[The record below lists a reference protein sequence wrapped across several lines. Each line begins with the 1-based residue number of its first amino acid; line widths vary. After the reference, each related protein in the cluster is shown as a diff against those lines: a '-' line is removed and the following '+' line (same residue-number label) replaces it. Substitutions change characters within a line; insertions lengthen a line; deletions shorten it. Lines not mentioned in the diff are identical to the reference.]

1 MRAFPKKGP
10 LPTGAS
16 HAFPIQRPAPQYGPH
31 EYSVVLL
38 GVMYPSPSTVPQ
50 RHHRIQHDRPP
61 VPPEILI
68 NRRSTDLIFYDPVH
82 NDDIQSPDQSRILQ
96 ANAERL
102 SAAERHKKP
111 DGTRHASRTASIEA
125 LARDLA
131 TLFLRERP

>member
-16 HAFPIQRPAPQYGPH
+16 YTSPTHRPAQQHRPH

-38 GVMYPSPSTVPQ
+38 GVMYPSPSAVPQ
-50 RHHRIQHDRPP
+50 RHHRTQHDRPP

-68 NRRSTDLIFYDPVH
+68 NRRSTDLIFYDPIH
-82 NDDIQSPDQSRILQ
+82 NDDIQNPGQSRILQ
-96 ANAERL
+96 ANAERP
-102 SAAERHKKP
+102 SASERHKKP
-111 DGTRHASRTASIEA
+111 DGTRHSSRTASIEA

-131 TLFLRERP
+131 MLFVRERL